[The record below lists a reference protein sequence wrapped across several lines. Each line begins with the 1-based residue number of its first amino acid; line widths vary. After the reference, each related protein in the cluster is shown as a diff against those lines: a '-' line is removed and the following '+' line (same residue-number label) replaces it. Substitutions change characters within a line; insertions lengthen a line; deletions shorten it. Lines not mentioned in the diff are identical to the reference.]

1 MTPELQTAIKVLI
14 EGVLWDEHRSGGLL
28 SRETLRKA
36 SMLLMLLS
44 ETERASRANVV
55 PLQRS

>member
-1 MTPELQTAIKVLI
+1 MTPELTAAIKVLI

-36 SMLLMLLS
+36 SLLLVLLS
-44 ETERASRANVV
+44 EAERASRANVV
-55 PLQRS
+55 PLQPS